1 MTDFS
6 LKLTKNDLVFLYYCC
21 GFLLCLSFIREIL
34 GFQVY
39 FNSIVPVVFAIT
51 ILFFDKDFL
60 NSRFIYFSIF
70 FLLASLI
77 QYAHP
82 SYLDL
87 IYLIK
92 IATLALTMLLLLK
105 FFKDDRS
112 LNFFIYFT
120 LLVSLSLTLIEFLTV
135 GLQSRTLFFQTE
147 VIRLHG
153 IFGHHNYSG
162 IIYIL
167 ISSICFK
174 RNLFLPFLTFL
185 TLAFLTGSN
194 GVYLY
199 IICAIFCLIF
209 NLRVAK
215 FFILIFFWISWLL
228 PFWFPIF
235 LELIPNELY
244 ELIAVLTNYRS
255 VHWEVYSNIA
265 QSNLL
270 FGTGYV
276 NAFDL
281 YSVFSNHAIDNF
293 ANVQIQ
299 HNLSLEVLT
308 GYGIFF
314 WILIG
319 LIISLLVTQCR
330 SRYQN
335 FYVSMI
341 FLPYVFYNGLTFI
354 GLWLAAALLLN
365 EMRSNSNARTL
376 SKKI

>member
-6 LKLTKNDLVFLYYCC
+6 LKLTKNDIVFLYYSC

-34 GFQVY
+34 GIQVY

-51 ILFFDKDFL
+51 ILLFDKDFL

-70 FLLASLI
+70 FFLASLI

-92 IATLALTMLLLLK
+92 ISTLALSMLLLLK
-105 FFKDDRS
+105 FFEDDRS
-112 LNFFIYFT
+112 LNFFIYLT
-120 LLVSLSLTLIEFLTV
+120 LFVSISLTLVEFLTV
-135 GLQSRTLFFQTE
+135 GFQSRTLFSQSE

-174 RNLFLPFLTFL
+174 RNLFLPLLAFL
-185 TLAFLTGSN
+185 TLAFLTGSK

-209 NLRVAK
+209 NLRIAK
-215 FFILIFFWISWLL
+215 FFILIFFWITWLL

-244 ELIAVLTNYRS
+244 DLIAVLTNYRS

-319 LIISLLVTQCR
+319 LIISLLVSQCR

-354 GLWLAAALLLN
+354 GLWLAVALLLN
-365 EMRSNSNARTL
+365 EMRSNNNERTP